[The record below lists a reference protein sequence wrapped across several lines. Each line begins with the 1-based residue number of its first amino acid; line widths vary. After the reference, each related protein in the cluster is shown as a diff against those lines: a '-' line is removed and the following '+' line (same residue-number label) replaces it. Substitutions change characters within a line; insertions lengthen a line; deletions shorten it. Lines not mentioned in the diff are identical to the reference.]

1 LIHFYKRRSFYKMQT
16 ENKKLDYD
24 EALEYIGQ
32 FGKFQRRI
40 FFWLWLVSAAGGLAV
55 VVFGF
60 TAYNPKYRVGTEC
73 DLANSSYFIDEEGGQ
88 LPGWLVALNDQAS
101 NDDLKLKD
109 HDCRIPTVTKDVD
122 GNCISAYFT
131 EDNAEL
137 AGSTYSELIIDRSVM
152 KSSLVEEYTFFCDR
166 AYLRSLYSAIYML
179 GMLVGSYLFG
189 FLSDTFG
196 RMKALMLATVCV
208 SISGFLGAFCTG
220 GGGAVWYA
228 ILRFITGMGGIG
240 CFMVCFVLAV
250 EHVGA
255 KFTMLIGIAIEIPFA
270 IGEALLG
277 IEAMI
282 FRQWQTL
289 QIVAYLPLLAL
300 LGLWFVVPEPA
311 RWLLA
316 KGRVAEAQ
324 ESIRSSAA
332 TNGRK
337 VPAWMLSSE
346 KMQSGP
352 AELAGRPVEKKTTV
366 LDLFNTKLMAIRTVN
381 MCFQWFSVTMCYYG
395 LTNASTSLSADPFGN
410 FMLSVLI
417 EIPGYLF
424 CILFMDIW
432 GRRPILSFC
441 QIVSGVSCV
450 IVGLLSGT
458 TDNTLGL
465 QIFLS
470 LLGKFCAAAS
480 FAIVYVYT
488 AEMFPTSIRNQ
499 AVGVC
504 SLVARIGGITSL
516 LLDLLK
522 VYWVPAPVFI
532 MGCVATTAG
541 ALALFFPE
549 TLGERLPDTL
559 EEAKRIGEKSGR
571 SICQCTYSSPLT
583 MYKEEL
589 KDAE

>member
-1 LIHFYKRRSFYKMQT
+1 
-16 ENKKLDYD
+16 
-24 EALEYIGQ
+24 
-32 FGKFQRRI
+32 
-40 FFWLWLVSAAGGLAV
+40 
-55 VVFGF
+55 
-60 TAYNPKYRVGTEC
+60 
-73 DLANSSYFIDEEGGQ
+73 
-88 LPGWLVALNDQAS
+88 
-101 NDDLKLKD
+101 
-109 HDCRIPTVTKDVD
+109 
-122 GNCISAYFT
+122 
-131 EDNAEL
+131 
-137 AGSTYSELIIDRSVM
+137 
-152 KSSLVEEYTFFCDR
+152 
-166 AYLRSLYSAIYML
+166 
-179 GMLVGSYLFG
+179 
-189 FLSDTFG
+189 
-196 RMKALMLATVCV
+196 
-208 SISGFLGAFCTG
+208 
-220 GGGAVWYA
+220 
-228 ILRFITGMGGIG
+228 
-240 CFMVCFVLAV
+240 
-250 EHVGA
+250 
-255 KFTMLIGIAIEIPFA
+255 
-270 IGEALLG
+270 
-277 IEAMI
+277 
-282 FRQWQTL
+282 
-289 QIVAYLPLLAL
+289 
-300 LGLWFVVPEPA
+300 
-311 RWLLA
+311 
-316 KGRVAEAQ
+316 
-324 ESIRSSAA
+324 
-332 TNGRK
+332 
-337 VPAWMLSSE
+337 
-346 KMQSGP
+346 
-352 AELAGRPVEKKTTV
+352 
-366 LDLFNTKLMAIRTVN
+366 MAIRTVN

>member
-1 LIHFYKRRSFYKMQT
+1 
-16 ENKKLDYD
+16 
-24 EALEYIGQ
+24 
-32 FGKFQRRI
+32 
-40 FFWLWLVSAAGGLAV
+40 
-55 VVFGF
+55 
-60 TAYNPKYRVGTEC
+60 
-73 DLANSSYFIDEEGGQ
+73 
-88 LPGWLVALNDQAS
+88 
-101 NDDLKLKD
+101 
-109 HDCRIPTVTKDVD
+109 
-122 GNCISAYFT
+122 
-131 EDNAEL
+131 
-137 AGSTYSELIIDRSVM
+137 
-152 KSSLVEEYTFFCDR
+152 
-166 AYLRSLYSAIYML
+166 
-179 GMLVGSYLFG
+179 
-189 FLSDTFG
+189 
-196 RMKALMLATVCV
+196 
-208 SISGFLGAFCTG
+208 
-220 GGGAVWYA
+220 
-228 ILRFITGMGGIG
+228 
-240 CFMVCFVLAV
+240 
-250 EHVGA
+250 
-255 KFTMLIGIAIEIPFA
+255 
-270 IGEALLG
+270 
-277 IEAMI
+277 
-282 FRQWQTL
+282 
-289 QIVAYLPLLAL
+289 
-300 LGLWFVVPEPA
+300 VPEPA

-324 ESIRSSAA
+324 ESIRSAA
-332 TNGRK
+332 ETNGRK

-571 SICQCTYSSPLT
+571 SICQCTYSSPLK